1 MTYQTLS
8 PEIMKGKVCST
19 LLRIA
24 NSREHAYK
32 ASGRL
37 TIRQMRAISRIR
49 TVAGYFSTYD
59 DTRQLQAV
67 LSLESE
73 LLTIQPAEVSRFVN
87 LRKNIHTLIQ
97 KAHEYQQTF

>member
-1 MTYQTLS
+1 M
-8 PEIMKGKVCST
+8 
-19 LLRIA
+19 LRIA

-32 ASGRL
+32 SSGRL
-37 TIRQMRAISRIR
+37 TMRHMRAISRIR

-67 LSLESE
+67 LSLEPE
-73 LLTIQPAEVSRFVN
+73 LLTIQPAEVSRFAK

-97 KAHEYQQTF
+97 RAHEHRHAF